1 MVAMETPS
9 VPAAA
14 PARSRIL
21 LVEDQ
26 TSIREM
32 LSDVLARMD
41 EFEVVGQAADV
52 PEALR
57 LARETQ
63 PDVVVLDWLFPNGTG
78 LDFLRELRPSRLQC
92 RVLVLT
98 GNTNDESVGDAL
110 AFGARGFFEKVGG
123 AAGLHSG
130 RAGRG
135 VRRRVFRTRGVGDRR
150 PVGQGQGREG
160 DAHRGVPGPGERRT
174 SSGLRFHAPVQ
185 LRAGLSPAPS
195 PFSSVTSVQPHC
207 PYLP

>member
-9 VPAAA
+9 VPAAV

-32 LSDVLARMD
+32 LSDVLARME

-98 GNTNDESVGDAL
+98 CNTNDESVGDAL
-110 AFGARGFFEKVGG
+110 AFGARGFFEKVG
-123 AAGLHSG
+123 
-130 RAGRG
+130 
-135 VRRRVFRTRGVGDRR
+135 VC
-150 PVGQGQGREG
+150 
-160 DAHRGVPGPGERRT
+160 RT
-174 SSGLRFHAPVQ
+174 SSRPCGPWR
-185 LRAGLSPAPS
+185 PAARISDPRRRR
-195 PFSSVTSVQPHC
+195 SSTGWSRPR
-207 PYLP
+207 PRR

>member
-9 VPAAA
+9 VPAAV

-32 LSDVLARMD
+32 LSDVLARME

-123 AAGLHSG
+123 LQDIIQAVRTVASGGAYFGPEASAIVDRLVKAKAAK
-130 RAGRG
+130 
-135 VRRRVFRTRGVGDRR
+135 VTRT
-150 PVGQGQGREG
+150 E
-160 DAHRGVPGPGERRT
+160 A
-174 SSGLRFHAPVQ
+174 
-185 LRAGLSPAPS
+185 SPAPAS
-195 PFSSVTSVQPHC
+195 AVRPRASDSLPPFS
-207 PYLP
+207 YALG

>member
-1 MVAMETPS
+1 METPVVS
-9 VPAAA
+9 AAV

-63 PDVVVLDWLFPNGTG
+63 PDVVVLDWRFPNGTG

-110 AFGARGFFEKVGG
+110 AFGARGFFEKLGGLQDFIQAVRTVASGG
-123 AAGLHSG
+123 AYFGPEASAIVDRLVK
-130 RAGRG
+130 AKAAQ
-135 VRRRVFRTRGVGDRR
+135 VTRT
-150 PVGQGQGREG
+150 E
-160 DAHRGVPGPGERRT
+160 A
-174 SSGLRFHAPVQ
+174 
-185 LRAGLSPAPS
+185 SPAPASVSRPRAPEPLS
-195 PFSSVTSVQPHC
+195 PLS
-207 PYLP
+207 YALG